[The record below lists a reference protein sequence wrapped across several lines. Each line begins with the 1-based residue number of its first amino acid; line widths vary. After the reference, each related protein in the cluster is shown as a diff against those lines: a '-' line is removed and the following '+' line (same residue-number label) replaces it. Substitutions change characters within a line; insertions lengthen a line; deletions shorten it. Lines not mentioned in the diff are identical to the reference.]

1 MDREILLKQSNLE
14 VSFDKTNKIMYC
26 TWLGFQNKE
35 KIMTSG
41 EKIIE
46 LLKSKKCGK
55 VLNDNTSVS
64 GPWQDAAEWTAK
76 NWFPRMEEAGLKY
89 FAWVFSPNI
98 FAELSAQ
105 KAKPD
110 SEVVTTFHSVYDAEQ
125 WLKSNEVVFDE

>member
-14 VSFDKTNKIMYC
+14 VSYDKDEQILYC
-26 TWLGFQNKE
+26 VWLGFQNKE
-35 KIMTSG
+35 KIMNSG
-41 EKIIE
+41 EKILE
-46 LLKSKKCGK
+46 LLKSKRCAK

-76 NWFPRMEEAGLKY
+76 NWFPRMESAGLKH

-110 SEVVTTFHSVYDAEQ
+110 SDVVTTFHSVYDAEQ
-125 WLKSNEVVFDE
+125 WLKSKEVAYN